1 MKKENT
7 QKLTV
12 SAMMIAVATAL
23 AAICAVIPFLNLPWG
38 GGFTV
43 CSMLPIIIVSY
54 MYGVKWGLFTGG
66 VYAIIQ
72 MILGN
77 GTIAALF
84 IPTDDSFMGF
94 GAAIAICIIDY
105 ILAYTALG
113 LGGAFRKKIKNR
125 ALALC
130 LGCVLAVLVRYI
142 CHVVSG
148 YIFYGMY
155 AEWFFGEADII
166 AELGASKWVLSTFSG
181 KALSLVYSIVY
192 NGCYM
197 IPELIITALA
207 AIPVSRI
214 GEIKA
219 YER

>member
-142 CHVVSG
+142 CHIVSG

>member
-23 AAICAVIPFLNLPWG
+23 AAICAVIPFLNLSWG
-38 GGFTV
+38 GGFTI

-66 VYAIIQ
+66 VYALIQ

-84 IPTDDSFMGF
+84 IPTEDSFMGF
-94 GAAIAICIIDY
+94 GAAIAICLIDY

-113 LGGAFRKKIKNR
+113 LGGVFRKKIKNK
-125 ALALC
+125 ALAIC
-130 LGCVLAVLVRYI
+130 LGSILALSIRYI
-142 CHVVSG
+142 LHIISG
-148 YIFYGMY
+148 YIFYGLY
-155 AEWFFGEADII
+155 AEWFFGEAKFIS
-166 AELGASKWVLSTFSG
+166 ELAVSKWILNTFSG
-181 KALSLVYSIVY
+181 NSLSLIYSIVY

-197 IPELIITALA
+197 IPEIIITALA
-207 AIPVSRI
+207 AFPVARI
-214 GEIKA
+214 AEVKVSDK
-219 YER
+219 

>member
-23 AAICAVIPFLNLPWG
+23 AAICAVISFLNLPWG
-38 GGFTV
+38 GGFTI

-84 IPTDDSFMGF
+84 IPTEDSFMGF
-94 GAAIAICIIDY
+94 GAAITICLIDY
-105 ILAYTALG
+105 VLAYTALG
-113 LGGAFRKKIKNR
+113 LGGVFRKSIKNK

-130 LGCVLAVLVRYI
+130 LGCVLAISVRYV
-142 CHVVSG
+142 CHIVSG

-166 AELGASKWVLSTFSG
+166 AGLGASKWVLSTFSG

-207 AIPVSRI
+207 TIPVSRI

>member
-105 ILAYTALG
+105 VLAYTALG

-142 CHVVSG
+142 CHIVSG